1 MYIQSLHPNLVEESS
16 FLTVFES
23 KAGRLVLKVL
33 DLEGRIAKT
42 VVTLTEEG
50 NQQINVNMSDLSTGA
65 YVLNAFFKDRFIQS
79 IRFIKQ

>member
-1 MYIQSLHPNLVEESS
+1 MYIQSLQPNLVEESS
-16 FLTVFES
+16 FITVFES

>member
-1 MYIQSLHPNLVEESS
+1 MYIQSLQPNLVEESS

-50 NQQINVNMSDLSTGA
+50 NQQINLNMSDLSSGA
-65 YVLNAFFKDRFIQS
+65 YVLTAFFKDRFIQS

>member
-1 MYIQSLHPNLVEESS
+1 MYIQSLQPNLVEESS

-42 VVTLTEEG
+42 VVTLTEEV

>member
-1 MYIQSLHPNLVEESS
+1 MYIQSLQPNLVEESS

-50 NQQINVNMSDLSTGA
+50 NQQINVNMSALSTGA

>member
-1 MYIQSLHPNLVEESS
+1 MVEESR

>member
-1 MYIQSLHPNLVEESS
+1 MYIQSLQPNLVEESS

-50 NQQINVNMSDLSTGA
+50 NQQINVNMSDLSSSA